1 MVPGMF
7 TLDLGYDQKMTI
19 DLITRSAMGMVVGPL
34 AAIVI
39 YGSARILAMILVRI
53 IPESRLKRRLFTD
66 ADTGRLAY
74 TPKVRREGVDKH
86 LTLRGR

>member
-1 MVPGMF
+1 
-7 TLDLGYDQKMTI
+7 MTI
-19 DLITRSAMGMVVGPL
+19 DTITRAAMGIAVGPIV
-34 AAIVI
+34 AIVI

-74 TPKVRREGVDKH
+74 TPKVRRNRANEH
-86 LTLRGR
+86 LPLRGRQL